1 MFVGNTTGVSSP
13 TSLAPP
19 AGAGIAGTVVVVVA
33 PRCSFSLNFSI
44 RSAQLQTAGSDP
56 SIQVISNPSS
66 PRSARPDA
74 QTAAWASDI
83 VLNGT
88 AAFAY
93 GGFFFGD
100 FMESTIESPSTGP
113 KVLLMKACNAP
124 GVVSWGY
131 LASMYLMRTVV
142 SCSPGISIKI
152 SLACT
157 VTIQNISRDTHQAVV
172 ARAPPAHSFP
182 LVRPL
187 LVVVAVPPGASRPS
201 VCQRHGFVRPLV
213 RTSAFS

>member
-1 MFVGNTTGVSSP
+1 MFA
-13 TSLAPP
+13 SLAPP
-19 AGAGIAGTVVVVVA
+19 AGADIAGTVVVVVA
-33 PRCSFSLNFSI
+33 PRCSFSFDFSI

-56 SIQVISNPSS
+56 SIQVITNSSS

-74 QTAAWASDI
+74 HTAAWASDI

-88 AAFAY
+88 AAIAY

-113 KVLLMKACNAP
+113 KVLLMKVCNAL

-131 LASMYLMRTVV
+131 LVNVYLRRTVV
-142 SCSPGISIKI
+142 SRSPEISIKI

-157 VTIQNISRDTHQAVV
+157 VTIGGIAARDTHQAVV
-172 ARAPPAHSFP
+172 ARTPPVHSFP

-187 LVVVAVPPGASRPS
+187 PVVAVVPPGAPRPS
-201 VCQRHGFVRPLV
+201 VGQRHGFVRLLV